1 MIYEDDFLVQMSYTG
16 DEFYFLSFCMRV
28 DFDKVVGRDQND
40 LSPNTR
46 SLFLS
51 VHVLSDCMGCAT
63 LLLYWIYLNI

>member
-40 LSPNTR
+40 LS
-46 SLFLS
+46 L
-51 VHVLSDCMGCAT
+51 
-63 LLLYWIYLNI
+63 